1 MKTFVENHLKQKR
14 SCLLL
19 LTRPHDKIFNSGL
32 SPTVRKVLED
42 KEKEHKEELRQATT
56 AVDEDGR
63 PYIWTSGSKKD
74 QDVTWEELAK
84 VREKEKKKA
93 EIQAKEDKDAALAK
107 AKADKETYCKSQS

>member
-1 MKTFVENHLKQKR
+1 M
-14 SCLLL
+14 
-19 LTRPHDKIFNSGL
+19 
-32 SPTVRKVLED
+32 RKVLED

-84 VREKEKKKA
+84 FREKEKKKA
-93 EIQAKEDKDAALAK
+93 EIQAK
-107 AKADKETYCKSQS
+107 ADKEALLPRLRQTKKLLLQESKLTQRQNLMTRWPRKTSYIATSNR